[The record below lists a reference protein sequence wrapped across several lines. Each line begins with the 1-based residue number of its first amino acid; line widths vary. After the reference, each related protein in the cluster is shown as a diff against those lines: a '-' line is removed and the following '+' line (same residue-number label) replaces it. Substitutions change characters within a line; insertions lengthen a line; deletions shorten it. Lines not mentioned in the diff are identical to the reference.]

1 MAKINGRVVELQF
14 GATPVRV
21 CGGQSISL
29 SVDVD
34 LPDATNQCSAGWEE
48 QIHGTRSWSAD
59 FDGVYDTTFAIN
71 ADALI
76 ASIIAEEELD
86 LTCEIDTETFT
97 GDCKVSSVSISADM
111 ESPVSY
117 SFTVEGSGALLH
129 T

>member
-1 MAKINGRVVELQF
+1 MAKINGRVVELSF
-14 GATPVRV
+14 GSTPVRI

-48 QIHGTRSWSAD
+48 QIHGTRSWSVD
-59 FDGVYDTTFAIN
+59 FDGVYDTTFDIN

-76 ASIIAEEELD
+76 GAIIKESPLE
-86 LTCEIDTETFT
+86 LTCEISTETFT
-97 GDCKVSSVSISADM
+97 GNCKVSSVSITADM
-111 ESPVSY
+111 ESPVGY
-117 SFTVEGSGALLH
+117 SFTVEGHGKILH